1 MNAFELMIRKALP
14 GGLFCND
21 VDIIQI
27 NLGRYC
33 NLSCTHCHLE
43 CSPLRRELMNEPVM
57 ESIIN
62 VLSRARFKLVDITGG
77 APELHPRF
85 RDFVAEICRT
95 GTPVQVRTNLAA
107 LVDLGL
113 PEMIRFF
120 KENKISLIASLPCYL
135 QTNVDAQR
143 GKGVYDRSIEAIHLL
158 NEAGY
163 GVEGGLN
170 LSLVFNP
177 GGPLLPPAQTVLEN
191 DYRDE
196 LGKRFGISFSHL
208 IVLTNM
214 PVGRFRKQL
223 EKRGD
228 LEKYMK
234 TLVDA
239 YNPATLSGLMCRHQ
253 VCVDWDGT
261 LFDCDFNLALGIS
274 VNHGAPRRI
283 DAFDMVSLAKRQIET
298 GVHCFG
304 CTAGAGSSC
313 SGALVVGADQPAC
326 HAMPTDMNREY
337 E

>member
-1 MNAFELMIRKALP
+1 MNDFERMIRKTLP
-14 GGLFCND
+14 GGLFCDD
-21 VDIIQI
+21 VHIIQI

-43 CSPLRRELMNEPVM
+43 CSPLRRELMTEPVM
-57 ESIIN
+57 ESIVNI
-62 VLSRARFKLVDITGG
+62 LSRDKFQLVDITGG

-95 GTPVQVRTNLAA
+95 GNHVQVRTNLAA

-120 KENKISLIASLPCYL
+120 KENQISFIASLPCYL
-135 QTNVDAQR
+135 QDNVDAQR
-143 GKGVYDRSIEAIHLL
+143 GKGVYDQSIEAIRLL

-177 GGPLLPPAQTVLEN
+177 GGPFLPPSQTDLEMN
-191 DYRDE
+191 YRDE
-196 LGKRFGISFSHL
+196 LRKRFGISFSHL
-208 IVLTNM
+208 IVLNNM
-214 PVGRFRKQL
+214 PLGRFKKQL
-223 EKRGD
+223 KKRGD
-228 LEKYMK
+228 LGKYMK
-234 TLVDA
+234 TLVEA

-253 VCVDWDGT
+253 VCIDWDGT
-261 LFDCDFNLALGIS
+261 FFDCDFNLALGMS
-274 VNHGAPRRI
+274 VNHGAPHRI
-283 DAFDMVSLAKRQIET
+283 DAFDPASLAKRQIET

-313 SGALVVGADQPAC
+313 SGALVDAYQQAC
-326 HAMPTDMNREY
+326 HAKDRLY